1 MTSGVEPSLA
11 GRRSSAARQRDAEIR
26 DLKARL
32 EEAEATMHAINAGE
46 VDAVVVTGPRG
57 PQIYTLHGADHP
69 YRVLVEQMHEG
80 TLTLDAEGVIV
91 YSNRQFAAMMGA
103 PVDSITGSNFSR
115 FLTLNESSVFA
126 ELVGAAKLTGHSS
139 GEFELSDAQHNV
151 IPVRLSLTSVDLA
164 GMRAT
169 CVVASDL
176 REQRRNEAILEEQQL
191 SRLIFTQ
198 AGEAIVVIDPQ
209 GVIIR
214 GSESARNLA
223 GRPIISSRFDNVFQ
237 LFVSGSPLDSQGI
250 FAAVRSGQRIRG
262 LEVEMK
268 ESDDRTFSLLVSTS
282 PLWSQSNEFLGC
294 VVTLTDITHRKRAEE
309 ALVRQAEELTR
320 ANADLRQFAH
330 SASHDLREPLRQL
343 AVFSQLLQK
352 KYQDKLDS
360 EAVQLIQHTVD
371 SARRMENLLKGLLDY
386 TQAAGA
392 PIDVPK
398 PSNANEVVRKTLETF
413 ENQIAETGAC
423 IECETLP
430 ILAVHEVHLIQLFQN
445 IIGNALKYRS
455 DTPPVIRI
463 SARRRELLWEIAIS
477 DNGIGIAPAY
487 REQVFGLFQRL
498 HGGGRYSGSGIGLAI
513 CEKIVQRYGG
523 QIWCDSEP
531 GCGSRFAFTLPGADE

>member
-115 FLTLNESSVFA
+115 FLPLNESSVFA

-164 GMRAT
+164 EMRAT

-214 GSESARNLA
+214 
-223 GRPIISSRFDNVFQ
+223 
-237 LFVSGSPLDSQGI
+237 
-250 FAAVRSGQRIRG
+250 
-262 LEVEMK
+262 
-268 ESDDRTFSLLVSTS
+268 
-282 PLWSQSNEFLGC
+282 
-294 VVTLTDITHRKRAEE
+294 
-309 ALVRQAEELTR
+309 
-320 ANADLRQFAH
+320 
-330 SASHDLREPLRQL
+330 
-343 AVFSQLLQK
+343 
-352 KYQDKLDS
+352 
-360 EAVQLIQHTVD
+360 
-371 SARRMENLLKGLLDY
+371 
-386 TQAAGA
+386 
-392 PIDVPK
+392 
-398 PSNANEVVRKTLETF
+398 
-413 ENQIAETGAC
+413 
-423 IECETLP
+423 
-430 ILAVHEVHLIQLFQN
+430 
-445 IIGNALKYRS
+445 
-455 DTPPVIRI
+455 
-463 SARRRELLWEIAIS
+463 
-477 DNGIGIAPAY
+477 
-487 REQVFGLFQRL
+487 
-498 HGGGRYSGSGIGLAI
+498 
-513 CEKIVQRYGG
+513 
-523 QIWCDSEP
+523 
-531 GCGSRFAFTLPGADE
+531 